1 MSTIISMITC
11 MLFLLIF
18 VGLPIIGVAWLIINY
33 VENKRNRRYLKWI
46 EHLDKLEK
54 GRIHYTR

>member
-1 MSTIISMITC
+1 MDIITFVISCLI
-11 MLFLLIF
+11 FLSIF
-18 VGLPIIGVAWLIINY
+18 VGLPIIGVAYLIINH
-33 VENKRNRRYLKWI
+33 VENKRNKRYLKWI